1 MKINAGIIGAAG
13 YTGGELIRLL
23 LNHEKVQL
31 SFVQSRTHSGKP
43 VYAVHHDLIGE
54 TELVFSPTHGFCDVL
69 FLCLPHGESKKW
81 LSENK
86 IVASTRIIDL
96 GNDFR
101 VENTLNEFNFVYG
114 LNEVNEKLIQEAKY
128 VANPGCFATAIQLSL
143 FPLVKAGL
151 LEDVFVTGITGSTGA
166 GASLNESTHFSYR
179 NNNVSAYKTLTHQHL
194 DEINASFKKYCTP
207 NIHFVPWRG
216 NFTRGIFTSSTVVI
230 EKNLNEITNLYKTF
244 YNQKPFV
251 IVSDDAIALK
261 QVINSNKCLLHFE
274 KNKNVVVIHCAID
287 NLLKGAAGQAVQNM
301 NSMFGIDEQTGLKLK
316 TIAY

>member
-23 LNHEKVQL
+23 LNHEKVEL
-31 SFVQSRTHSGKP
+31 SFVQSRSHAGKP

-54 TELVFSPTHGFCDVL
+54 TEHVFSPTHGFCDVL

-151 LEDVFVTGITGSTGA
+151 IEDVFVTGITGSTGA
-166 GASLNESTHFSYR
+166 GASLNENTHFSYR

-301 NSMFGIDEQTGLKLK
+301 NSMFGIEEQTGLKLK